1 MVEGILNCALG
12 FWNMMFGLISNLLG
26 TSPQAFGDNGTWT
39 VISNINGALQAIGL
53 ALMPIF
59 FMFGMVKASAS
70 YIEYKRPEAIGKV
83 LIRFVISWAVIVF
96 GMDLLMYIWNI
107 SQRVTGTIL
116 SSSGFQAT
124 ELSIPQALSEQL
136 ARASFFDK
144 IFLWIL
150 AAIGTLIIMALSVI
164 VLFSVYGRFF
174 RIYLYIALAPIP
186 LSTLAGEPTQRT
198 GISFIRGFASVCLE
212 GGIIVLACIIFSL
225 FATTSVFPMD
235 PNNVW
240 AALLSYL
247 FGIIFNMLIL
257 VGIVKMADRVT
268 REMLGL

>member
-1 MVEGILNCALG
+1 
-12 FWNMMFGLISNLLG
+12 
-26 TSPQAFGDNGTWT
+26 
-39 VISNINGALQAIGL
+39 
-53 ALMPIF
+53 
-59 FMFGMVKASAS
+59 
-70 YIEYKRPEAIGKV
+70 
-83 LIRFVISWAVIVF
+83 
-96 GMDLLMYIWNI
+96 MYIWNI
-107 SQRVTGTIL
+107 SQDVTGTIL
-116 SSSGFQAT
+116 SSSGFQST
-124 ELSIPQALSEQL
+124 ELSIPEVLSDQL
-136 ARASFFDK
+136 ARAGFFDS

-164 VLFSVYGRFF
+164 VLLSVYGRFF
-174 RIYLYIALAPIP
+174 RMYLYIALSPIP
-186 LSTLAGEPTQRT
+186 MSTLAGEPTQQT

-212 GGIIVLACIIFSL
+212 GGISVLACIIFSL
-225 FATTSVFPMD
+225 FSTTSVFPMD